1 MHPALDVLGLV
12 AVAGV
17 VAGFARRLAWSEP
30 LTLTVVGIGL
40 SFVPHVLE
48 IRLSPDLV
56 LIGLLPPLLY
66 AAAIRTSLVDFRT
79 NRRPILLLSV
89 GLVAFSTVAVGLVA
103 WWLVPG
109 VSLAAAFALGA
120 VVAPPDAVA
129 ATTVARR
136 VGMPRRIVTILE
148 GESLVNDATA
158 LVALNTAI
166 AALTSSISPWEVGWD
181 FVRAAGGGLLVGLVA
196 ATVLAFIRRFI
207 DDPVL
212 DTTLSFAAPYVA
224 FLPAQEIK
232 ASGVL
237 AVVVTGLILGHKSV
251 SLQSAGSRVAENINW
266 RTVQFVLEN
275 VVFLLIGLQIR
286 RLVSDVADQHLA
298 WTQIVGPCLAVL
310 AATIL
315 SRVVWMFTIVP
326 LLRLLRQP
334 NTWSWPVTFVVSWAG
349 MRGVVTLAA
358 VFLLPADTPRR
369 SLLALAAFTVVA
381 GTLLVQ
387 GLTLPWLVR
396 RLQLPAPD
404 AAEDALQSAGLVSS
418 ATQAGLAVLDELVTD
433 DDPPEVITE
442 LRQRARQRS
451 NNIWEQLGRAQSE
464 LEPPAA
470 AYRRLRLQMLSA
482 ERSSILEARDSG
494 AYDDEVLRRA
504 LLAIDLEESMLDRIE
519 DAAARVDEELT
530 TPDKRAG
537 DCKHLREAPKV
548 IRANTPEGCEECLV
562 EGTRWVH
569 LRLCLSCGH
578 VGCCDSSVRKHA
590 SAHFHQA
597 KHPVMRS
604 IEPGEAWRWCFVDD
618 LLG

>member
-1 MHPALDVLGLV
+1 
-12 AVAGV
+12 
-17 VAGFARRLAWSEP
+17 
-30 LTLTVVGIGL
+30 
-40 SFVPHVLE
+40 
-48 IRLSPDLV
+48 
-56 LIGLLPPLLY
+56 
-66 AAAIRTSLVDFRT
+66 
-79 NRRPILLLSV
+79 
-89 GLVAFSTVAVGLVA
+89 
-103 WWLVPG
+103 
-109 VSLAAAFALGA
+109 
-120 VVAPPDAVA
+120 
-129 ATTVARR
+129 
-136 VGMPRRIVTILE
+136 
-148 GESLVNDATA
+148 
-158 LVALNTAI
+158 
-166 AALTSSISPWEVGWD
+166 
-181 FVRAAGGGLLVGLVA
+181 
-196 ATVLAFIRRFI
+196 
-207 DDPVL
+207 
-212 DTTLSFAAPYVA
+212 
-224 FLPAQEIK
+224 
-232 ASGVL
+232 
-237 AVVVTGLILGHKSV
+237 
-251 SLQSAGSRVAENINW
+251 
-266 RTVQFVLEN
+266 
-275 VVFLLIGLQIR
+275 
-286 RLVSDVADQHLA
+286 
-298 WTQIVGPCLAVL
+298 
-310 AATIL
+310 
-315 SRVVWMFTIVP
+315 
-326 LLRLLRQP
+326 
-334 NTWSWPVTFVVSWAG
+334 
-349 MRGVVTLAA
+349 
-358 VFLLPADTPRR
+358 
-369 SLLALAAFTVVA
+369 
-381 GTLLVQ
+381 LLVQ

-418 ATQAGLAVLDELVTD
+418 ATQAGLAVLDELRTD
-433 DDPPEVITE
+433 DDPPEVIAE

-604 IEPGEAWRWCFVDD
+604 IEPGEAWRWCFVDG

>member
-1 MHPALDVLGLV
+1 MHNALDVLALV

-30 LTLTVVGIGL
+30 LALTIVGIGL

-66 AAAIRTSLVDFRT
+66 AAAIRTSLIDFRT
-79 NRRPILLLSV
+79 NRRAILLLSV
-89 GLVAFSTVAVGLVA
+89 GLVAFSTVTVGLVA

-166 AALTSSISPWEVGWD
+166 AALTSSVTPWEVGWD
-181 FVRAAGGGLLVGLVA
+181 FLRAAGGGLLVGLAA
-196 ATVLAFIRRFI
+196 ATVLAFVRRFI

-212 DTTLSFAAPYVA
+212 DTTLSFVAPYVA

-286 RLVSDVADQHLA
+286 RLVSDVADQHSN
-298 WTQIVGPCLAVL
+298 WSEVVWPCLAVL
-310 AATIL
+310 LATVL
-315 SRVVWMFTIVP
+315 ARLVWMFTVAG
-326 LLRLLRQP
+326 LLRALRQEY
-334 NTWSWPVTFVVSWAG
+334 WSWSVSLVVSWAG

-358 VFLLPADTPRR
+358 VFLLPADTPQR

-387 GLTLPWLVR
+387 GLSLPWLVR
-396 RLQLPAPD
+396 RLRLPAPD
-404 AAEDALQSAGLVSS
+404 AAEDALQSAGLIT
-418 ATQAGLAVLDELVTD
+418 AAAGAGLAVLDELATE
-433 DDPPEVITE
+433 DDPPEVLDE
-442 LRQRARQRS
+442 LRRRANSRS
-451 NNIWEQLGRAQSE
+451 NTIWEQLGRTQTE

-470 AYRRLRLQMLSA
+470 TYRRLRLQMLSA

-494 AYDDEVLRRA
+494 AYDDEVLRQA

-519 DAAARVDEELT
+519 DAAARVDDELT
-530 TPDKRAG
+530 PPEQRAG

-548 IRANTPEGCEECLV
+548 VRANTPEGCEECLA

-590 SAHFHQA
+590 SAHFDQSR
-597 KHPVMRS
+597 HPVMRS